1 MPFLGRREQDDAPTK
16 RSSRGFGVGGNNAW
30 ANDEYVPSGSPRETM
45 RRMPAVGADRQTC
58 GNLECLGRWKMP
70 WRNRSRPIFEGRW
83 GCSGACLQAIVQQSL
98 RRERGDLRLAT
109 DEDMPHQ
116 HRIPLGLVM
125 LQQGWIT
132 QTQLRTALDAQRL
145 AGEGRFGEWLV
156 RECGVSQAQV
166 TRGLAAQW
174 SCPVLPIDGFSPAAM
189 SLMVPRILVEQS
201 VLVPMR
207 VAGSRILYV
216 AFKDRLDASATF
228 ALEQISGLDV
238 ISGLLDDAQFDL
250 ARKRLLE
257 STFVNTEVKAVAD
270 ADGMARTITGML
282 DETQPVGSRI
292 VRVHQY
298 YWMRTW
304 LERGSY
310 SGVGT
315 LPATGED
322 VTDTLFTIGSSA

>member
-1 MPFLGRREQDDAPTK
+1 MSFLGKREQDDAAGT
-16 RSSRGFGVGGNNAW
+16 RSPHRFGVEGSKAW
-30 ANDEYVPSGSPRETM
+30 GDDEYLPSDASQRTM
-45 RRMPAVGADRQTC
+45 RRMPAAGVDRQTC

-70 WRNRSRPIFEGRW
+70 WRNRRRPIFEGRW
-83 GCSGACLQAIVQQSL
+83 GCSGACLQAIVSQSL
-98 RRERGDLRLAT
+98 RRERGDLRLAA
-109 DEDMPHQ
+109 DEEAPHQ

-132 QTQLRTALDAQRL
+132 QTQLRTALDAQRC
-145 AGEGRFGEWLV
+145 AGEGRFGEWLI

-189 SLMVPRILVEQS
+189 SLMVPR
-201 VLVPMR
+201 VLVQELGLLPLR

-228 ALEQISGLDV
+228 ALEQISGLQV
-238 ISGLLDDAQFDL
+238 VSGLLDDAQFDS
-250 ARKRLLE
+250 ARGRLLE
-257 STFVNTEVKAVAD
+257 SNFVKTEVKTAGD
-270 ADGMARTITGML
+270 ADGMAQVITAML
-282 DETQPVGSRI
+282 DQTQPVGSRI

-310 SGVGT
+310 SGIGT
-315 LPATGED
+315 LPTTGED